1 MKTISTALET
11 SFVHFLVHYWKIQAI
26 LSMTEK
32 LGFEAVGLV
41 SHDEDESEPSLEP
54 GPPGV

>member
-1 MKTISTALET
+1 MDTRTFQFFHPWVTGSPSDLLIMVSRSGCGET
-11 SFVHFLVHYWKIQAI
+11 
-26 LSMTEK
+26 
-32 LGFEAVGLV
+32 EAVGLV

>member
-11 SFVHFLVHYWKIQAI
+11 FFVHFLVHYWKIQAI

-32 LGFEAVGLV
+32 LGCY
-41 SHDEDESEPSLEP
+41 
-54 GPPGV
+54 